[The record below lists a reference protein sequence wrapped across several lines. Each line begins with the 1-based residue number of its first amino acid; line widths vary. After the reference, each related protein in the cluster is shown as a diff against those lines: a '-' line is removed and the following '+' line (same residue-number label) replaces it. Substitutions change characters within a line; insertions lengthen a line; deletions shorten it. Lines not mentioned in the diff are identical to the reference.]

1 MSMWDNLLPHRYFI
15 NRALHKE
22 SDELRDHID
31 LYRIEH
37 EMAVQRCRNEIE
49 VAKAEKD
56 RQFELRKQEYLHELS
71 QDSYAFG
78 ELQTLFLD
86 YVDLH
91 LKKELLSLIKNKM
104 ELELQLLYEYGNF
117 LTEQMKLI
125 GEEISILEQRQGS
138 LSLQVRIDDVIA
150 LISIT
155 GADLSCDASDN
166 PKTLLE
172 KVNLVIIECKDISP
186 QTKSALVRLKKLLQ
200 ERAEYLPLIQYI
212 AWLIQQKK
220 SLKQDLFRERRTINE
235 SKKPLIKSQ
244 LSAIKAEMNQLNAV
258 MLDKAICIRSIWAK
272 PLAEIFV
279 ELASVTEL
287 LDQKYARQKYISAEI
302 RTMKSERS
310 NDNDRW
316 EQLQAEGKSVYA
328 AIGQLKSKKTNLCEQ
343 QKQWFN
349 RKKTVLDLFKKNS
362 VFLPSPKDDHTSD
375 EIRVLTQ
382 RRTELLWKI
391 EEADLRLKEQNAQVL
406 SERYHQETVLA
417 EQILTAEK
425 AISKKKQSIVEA
437 EQRVK
442 KLKEQ
447 DTHSCFARIF
457 SELKDVMKARE
468 RQQEARDE
476 LLQAEQHLAV
486 LQNELNAVKMACE
499 KQLAQVNQQHKHQ
512 ISEYQGD
519 ISGIDLA
526 IAFIQKKK
534 KR

>member
-1 MSMWDNLLPHRYFI
+1 MSMWDNLLPHRFFI
-15 NRALHKE
+15 NRALRKA

-31 LYRIEH
+31 SYRIEH

-49 VAKAEKD
+49 AAKVEKD

-71 QDSYAFG
+71 QDSYALG

-91 LKKELLSLIKNKM
+91 LKKELLYLIKSKM
-104 ELELQLLYEYGNF
+104 ILELQLLYEYGDF
-117 LTEQMKLI
+117 LTEQMRLI
-125 GEEISILEQRQGS
+125 GEEISILEQRQES

-172 KVNLVIIECKDISP
+172 KVNLVIFECKDISP

-220 SLKQDLFRERRTINE
+220 SLSQDLFRERRTINE
-235 SKKPLIKSQ
+235 SKKPLKNQ
-244 LSAIKAEMNQLNAV
+244 LSAIKAELNQLNAV

-310 NDNDRW
+310 NDSDRW
-316 EQLQAEGKSVYA
+316 EQLQAEGKSVYE
-328 AIGQLKSKKTNLCEQ
+328 AIGQLNSKKTNLFEQ
-343 QKQWFN
+343 RQQWFN
-349 RKKTVLDLFKKNS
+349 RKNKVLDLFKKNR
-362 VFLPSPKDDHTSD
+362 VFLLSPKDGHTSD

-382 RRTELLWKI
+382 RRTELLRKI
-391 EEADLRLKEQNAQVL
+391 EDVNLCLKEQNAQVL

-417 EQILTAEK
+417 GQILTAEK
-425 AISKKKQSIVEA
+425 AISKKKQSMVEA

-447 DTHSCFARIF
+447 DTRSFVARIF
-457 SELKDVMKARE
+457 SESKDVIKAKE
-468 RQQEARDE
+468 RQDEVRCE

-486 LQNELNAVKMACE
+486 LQNKLNAVNAACE
-499 KQLAQVNQQHKHQ
+499 KQLLQVNQQHKRQ

>member
-1 MSMWDNLLPHRYFI
+1 MWDNLLPHRFFI
-15 NRALHKE
+15 NRALRKA

-31 LYRIEH
+31 SYRIEH
-37 EMAVQRCRNEIE
+37 EMAVQRCHNEIE
-49 VAKAEKD
+49 AAKAEKD
-56 RQFELRKQEYLHELS
+56 QQFELRKQEYLHELS
-71 QDSYAFG
+71 QDSYALG
-78 ELQTLFLD
+78 ELQTLFLG

-91 LKKELLSLIKNKM
+91 LKKELLFLIKSNIM
-104 ELELQLLYEYGNF
+104 LELQLLYEYGDF

-125 GEEISILEQRQGS
+125 GEEISILEQRQES
-138 LSLQVRIDDVIA
+138 LSLQVRIDDIIA

-155 GADLSCDASDN
+155 GAGLSCDASDN

-172 KVNLVIIECKDISP
+172 KVNLVVFESKDISP
-186 QTKSALVRLKKLLQ
+186 QTKSALFRLRKLLQ

-220 SLKQDLFRERRTINE
+220 SLSQDIFRERRTINE
-235 SKKPLIKSQ
+235 SKKPLKNQ
-244 LSAIKAEMNQLNAV
+244 LSAIKSELNQLNAV
-258 MLDKAICIRSIWAK
+258 MLDKAISIRSVWAN

-310 NDNDRW
+310 NDSDRW
-316 EQLQAEGKSVYA
+316 EQLQAEGKSVYE
-328 AIGQLKSKKTNLCEQ
+328 AIGQLKSKKTNLYEQ
-343 QKQWFN
+343 RQQWFN
-349 RKKTVLDLFKKNS
+349 RKNKVLDLFKKNR
-362 VFLPSPKDDHTSD
+362 VFLLSPKDGHTSD

-382 RRTELLWKI
+382 RRTELLRKI
-391 EEADLRLKEQNAQVL
+391 EDANLRYKEQTAQV
-406 SERYHQETVLA
+406 YHQKTVLA
-417 EQILTAEK
+417 EQIMKAEK
-425 AISKKKQSIVEA
+425 AISKKKQSMVEA
-437 EQRVK
+437 ELRVI

-447 DTHSCFARIF
+447 DTRSFVARIF
-457 SELKDVMKARE
+457 SESKDIIKAKK
-468 RQQEARDE
+468 RQDEVRGE

-486 LQNELNAVKMACE
+486 LRNKLKVVNATLLQVK
-499 KQLAQVNQQHKHQ
+499 QQHKRQ
-512 ISEYQGD
+512 TSEYRGD